1 MKKKTIKKLEL
12 HRDTLRILEH
22 ERLQEAHGGATY
34 RSDCNCPILSIGNC
48 ATMQWTN
55 CTSC

>member
-1 MKKKTIKKLEL
+1 MTKKKIKKLEL
-12 HRDTLRILEH
+12 HRDTLRILER
-22 ERLQEAHGGATY
+22 EWLPEVHGGATG
-34 RSDCNCPILSIGNC
+34 RSDCNCPIISIGNC